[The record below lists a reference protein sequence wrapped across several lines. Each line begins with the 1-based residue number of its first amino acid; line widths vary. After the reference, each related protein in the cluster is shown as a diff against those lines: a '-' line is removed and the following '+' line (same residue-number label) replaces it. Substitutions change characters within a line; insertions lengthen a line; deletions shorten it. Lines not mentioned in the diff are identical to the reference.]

1 MLSPTLD
8 VVTGAFGF
16 TGRHIAQ
23 RLLESG
29 RSVRTLTGRP
39 HLKGT
44 AADPFRGQVEA
55 VPFNFDS
62 GPALVDALDGVDTL
76 YNTYWVRFAS
86 GEVTFD
92 KAVQNSQALV
102 QAARDAGVR
111 RLVHVSITNP
121 ATESPLPY
129 FRGKGLVEQA
139 IRESGLSYAIVRPAL
154 LFGDGDIL
162 LNNIA
167 WALRRFP
174 VFPEAGDG
182 QYQAQPVFVGD
193 LAELAVTA
201 AGEEENMTIDAVG
214 PETYS
219 FDDLVHLLARSVG
232 SKARIVHLPAP
243 LALTMAR
250 LVGYFVH
257 DVVLTREEIVGLSAN
272 LLVSG
277 EAPRAATRFSEWVE
291 EHGHELGLGYA
302 SELDRHYRR
311 RQRGLLGN

>member
-55 VPFNFDS
+55 VPFNFDRRA
-62 GPALVDALDGVDTL
+62 PALVDALDGVDTL

-102 QAARDAGVR
+102 QAARAAGVR

-182 QYQAQPVFVGD
+182 QYQAQPVFVGRPGR
-193 LAELAVTA
+193 T
-201 AGEEENMTIDAVG
+201 GRG
-214 PETYS
+214 
-219 FDDLVHLLARSVG
+219 G
-232 SKARIVHLPAP
+232 
-243 LALTMAR
+243 
-250 LVGYFVH
+250 
-257 DVVLTREEIVGLSAN
+257 
-272 LLVSG
+272 
-277 EAPRAATRFSEWVE
+277 
-291 EHGHELGLGYA
+291 
-302 SELDRHYRR
+302 RR
-311 RQRGLLGN
+311 